1 MTMLSVHEAD
11 LYYETRGTGPYLL
24 ISQSGEGDAG
34 RSVDLVDHLAD
45 AYTVITYDRRGLSR
59 SSTSTGTTAS
69 AREHADDLPASIQ
82 QHADD
87 VHRLLAHLTDRPV
100 IMLGLS
106 LGASIGLHL
115 AMRHPEQLSLLIAH
129 EPVSPWLL
137 PPAERERHRAELAE
151 LRDLYLRAGLPA
163 AIKEVARVLG
173 ITGGTAQGGTGA
185 DPEPGLTP
193 HPMTPRR
200 QANFDYFIRH
210 DFRAVIEDDLDLT
223 GCRTRILPAA
233 GLTTPPAVFDRRC
246 ADELAALLRTE
257 VAMLPGGHNGNL
269 THPRAYAARLRDLL
283 PELLPVP

>member
-1 MTMLSVHEAD
+1 MTMLRVHDAD
-11 LYYETRGTGPYLL
+11 LHYQTRGTGPCLL
-24 ISQSGEGDAG
+24 ISQSGEGDAD
-34 RSVDLVDHLAD
+34 RSVDLVNHLAD
-45 AYTVITYDRRGLSR
+45 DYTVITYDRRGLSR
-59 SSTSTGTTAS
+59 STGTAAS
-69 AREHADDLPASIQ
+69 VR

-87 VHRLLAHLTDRPV
+87 VHRLLAHLTDQPV

-137 PPAERERHRAELAE
+137 PAAERDRHRAELTE
-151 LRDLYLRAGLPA
+151 IRDLYLEAGLGP

-173 ITGGTAQGGTGA
+173 ITGGPAGGGA
-185 DPEPGLTP
+185 EPGLTP
-193 HPMTPRR
+193 QPMTAQR
-200 QANFDYFIRH
+200 QANFDHFIRH
-210 DFRAVIEDDLDLT
+210 DFTAVIDDNLDLT

-246 ADELAALLRTE
+246 ADELAALLGTE

-283 PELLPVP
+283 PELLPAP